1 MQISSGNH
9 QNPIENLFEMFLS
22 IIRSISSPSLLGHV
36 NLIFGSVIGK
46 SPISKSFL
54 KRIFS
59 PMSPDMLPYVGS
71 DAKVK
76 NLFISCGHGPN
87 GWTTSSGTGR
97 FLTQV
102 GFQIVF
108 EMWSSQPIK
117 NLVSRITLKTVL
129 SWSMVRWM
137 KTKRKFKIC
146 LIQTD
151 LIKYPFEFLI

>member
-1 MQISSGNH
+1 MQILSGNH
-9 QNPIENLFEMFLS
+9 QNPTEHLFETFLS
-22 IIRSISSPSLLGHV
+22 IIQNTSSPSLLGHM
-36 NLIFGSVIGK
+36 NLIFGSDIGK
-46 SPISKSFL
+46 SPISRSFL
-54 KRIFS
+54 KMIFS

-129 SWSMVRWM
+129 S
-137 KTKRKFKIC
+137 
-146 LIQTD
+146 
-151 LIKYPFEFLI
+151 